1 MVKISKGPI
10 TPNASEDMEQTDLSC
25 HTGENLK

>member
-10 TPNASEDMEQTDLSC
+10 TPNASEDMEQMDLSC